1 MTLKQLIAR
10 DKILLSPGVYDALT
24 AAMAETAGFEAL
36 YLSGA
41 AVAYTRLGRPDI
53 GLTTAS
59 EMADTMALI
68 ADRVQVPVIIDA
80 DTGFGNALNAQR
92 TMRSYERAGAAA
104 LQVEDQTY
112 PKRCGHLKDKT
123 LISGTEM
130 AGKIRAMADARASD
144 DTLIIARTDAIAV
157 EGFTAALDRAEMY
170 LEAGADVL
178 FIEAPQ
184 SRAQQE
190 QIVQQFAGRV
200 PLLANMVEGGKRPRS
215 SMSPTIVFDVDG
227 KPVLVIGS
235 AGGSRII
242 GYVLQRIIA
251 ALDWDMPIDEAL
263 VMKHVLARGAIIELE
278 DPVLS
283 AELEAMGHKTDV
295 KDLNSGLTAIQVRD
309 GVLLGTA
316 DPRREGVALGQ

>member
-1 MTLKQLIAR
+1 MTLKHLISR

-68 ADRVQVPVIIDA
+68 ADRVRVPVIIDA

-112 PKRCGHLKDKT
+112 PKRCGHLKDKS

-178 FIEAPQ
+178 FVEAPQ
-184 SRAQQE
+184 TRAQQE
-190 QIVQQFAGRV
+190 KIIAQFAGRV
-200 PLLANMVEGGKRPRS
+200 PLLANMVEGGDTPVTDAADLEQLGFSIAIFPGGIVRALGRTMQDYYS
-215 SMSPTIVFDVDG
+215 SLAVHGTTEPFRNRMFDF
-227 KPVLVIGS
+227 
-235 AGGSRII
+235 AG
-242 GYVLQRIIA
+242 
-251 ALDWDMPIDEAL
+251 
-263 VMKHVLARGAIIELE
+263 
-278 DPVLS
+278 
-283 AELEAMGHKTDV
+283 
-295 KDLNSGLTAIQVRD
+295 LNDQ
-309 GVLLGTA
+309 LGTA
-316 DPRREGVALGQ
+316 GILERGKGYDG

>member
-1 MTLKQLIAR
+1 MNLKRLISH

-112 PKRCGHLKDKT
+112 PKRCGHLKDKS

-178 FIEAPQ
+178 FVEAPQ
-184 SRAQQE
+184 TRAQQE
-190 QIVQQFAGRV
+190 KIIAQFAGRV
-200 PLLANMVEGGKRPRS
+200 PLLANMVEGGDTPVTDAADLEHLGFS
-215 SMSPTIVFDVDG
+215 IAIFPGGIVR
-227 KPVLVIGS
+227 
-235 AGGSRII
+235 A
-242 GYVLQRIIA
+242 
-251 ALDWDMPIDEAL
+251 
-263 VMKHVLARGAIIELE
+263 LARTMQDYYASLATHGTTEPFQNRMFDFA
-278 DPVLS
+278 
-283 AELEAMGHKTDV
+283 G
-295 KDLNSGLTAIQVRD
+295 LNDQ
-309 GVLLGTA
+309 LGTA
-316 DPRREGVALGQ
+316 GILERGKGYDG